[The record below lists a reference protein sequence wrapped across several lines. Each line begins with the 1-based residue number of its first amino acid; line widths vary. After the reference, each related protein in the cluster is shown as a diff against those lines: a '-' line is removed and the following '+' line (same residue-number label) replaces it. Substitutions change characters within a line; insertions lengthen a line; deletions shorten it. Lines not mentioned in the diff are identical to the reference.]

1 MNRGE
6 HTDGPGAE
14 DPGAAGPPGDLPAR
28 PAPDFTV
35 VISGDGSAAVDG
47 EPVRTEA
54 GESVDAAV
62 LDRLHRHA
70 VDRDST
76 VTAAVTDPSAGHVT
90 YVEVAPDG
98 SSRLLDQPEQ
108 QERQERQP
116 EPAPAAVAPGPTA
129 VRSTRTGTRTRQSD
143 DEYEPARLLERPLVI
158 GPVAL
163 LVAGAVIVPLV
174 MLGSGGS
181 DDGEPT
187 GQAARATAPQRTASP
202 SPRTAA
208 PTVSVSPSVGSLSP
222 SPSPTK
228 PKAKPKPTPKVPGG
242 AGGEGGAGGA
252 TVTVRPPK
260 ATTTVTAKPPAETA
274 ATAVKRLARNDPSG
288 RHICYRAYV
297 SGRGWQKPVCD
308 GTVAGTTGQNLPIKA
323 LNIAVSGTGGTAAN
337 AFVHNPRSTD
347 GAGIWQPKWTPNT
360 ANGKNIYIGSAKRS
374 APSMLGFA
382 INIGSGGR
390 ICQAAHVQ
398 DTGWSETGCA
408 DPRPDFVTGGSFSND
423 RWLEAVK
430 FTV

>member
-6 HTDGPGAE
+6 HTDGPGAA
-14 DPGAAGPPGDLPAR
+14 DPGAAGPAGDLPGR

-47 EPVRTEA
+47 EPVRTET

-98 SSRLLDQPEQ
+98 SSRLLDQPDQ
-108 QERQERQP
+108 PERQP

-174 MLGSGGS
+174 LLGSGGS

-242 AGGEGGAGGA
+242 AGGEGGA

-360 ANGKNIYIGSAKRS
+360 ADGKNIYIGSAKRN

-408 DPRPDFVTGGSFSND
+408 DPRPAFVTGGSFSND

>member
-98 SSRLLDQPEQ
+98 SSRLLEQPEQ
-108 QERQERQP
+108 PERQP

-129 VRSTRTGTRTRQSD
+129 VRRTRTRTRTRQSD

-208 PTVSVSPSVGSLSP
+208 PTVSVSPSVSSLSP

-360 ANGKNIYIGSAKRS
+360 ADGKNIYIGSAKRS

>member
-14 DPGAAGPPGDLPAR
+14 DPGAAGPPGDLPGP

-47 EPVRTEA
+47 EPVRTETD
-54 GESVDAAV
+54 ESVDAAV

-98 SSRLLDQPEQ
+98 SSRLLE
-108 QERQERQP
+108 QP
-116 EPAPAAVAPGPTA
+116 EPAPTAVAPRPTA
-129 VRSTRTGTRTRQSD
+129 VRRTRTQTRQSD
-143 DEYEPARLLERPLVI
+143 DEYEPARLLDRPLVI

-202 SPRTAA
+202 APRTAA
-208 PTVSVSPSVGSLSP
+208 PTVSVSPSVGSPSP

-228 PKAKPKPTPKVPGG
+228 PKAKPKPTPKPTPKVPGG
-242 AGGEGGAGGA
+242 ADGA

-308 GTVAGTTGQNLPIKA
+308 GTTAGTTGQNLPIKA

-347 GAGIWQPKWTPNT
+347 GLGVWKPKWTPNT
-360 ANGKNIYIGSAKRS
+360 DDGKNIYIGSAKRS
-374 APSMLGFA
+374 APNMLAFA
-382 INIGSGGR
+382 INVGSGGR
-390 ICQAAHVQ
+390 ICQATHVH
-398 DTGWSETGCA
+398 DIGWSETGCA
-408 DPRPDFVTGGSFSND
+408 DPRPDFATGGSFSND

>member
-98 SSRLLDQPEQ
+98 SSRLLEQPEQ
-108 QERQERQP
+108 PERQP

-129 VRSTRTGTRTRQSD
+129 VRRTRTRTRTRQSD

-208 PTVSVSPSVGSLSP
+208 PTVSVSPSLGSPSP

-360 ANGKNIYIGSAKRS
+360 ANGKNIYIGSAKRN

-408 DPRPDFVTGGSFSND
+408 DPRPAFVTGGSFSND

>member
-6 HTDGPGAE
+6 HTGGPEAE
-14 DPGAAGPPGDLPAR
+14 DPGAAGPPRP

-47 EPVRTEA
+47 EPVRTET

-98 SSRLLDQPEQ
+98 SSRLLDQPE
-108 QERQERQP
+108 RRP

-129 VRSTRTGTRTRQSD
+129 VLRTRTRTRQSD

-208 PTVSVSPSVGSLSP
+208 PTVSVSPSLGSPSP

-242 AGGEGGAGGA
+242 AGGEGGA
-252 TVTVRPPK
+252 TVTVQPPK

-360 ANGKNIYIGSAKRS
+360 ADGKNIYIGSAKRN
-374 APSMLGFA
+374 APNMLAFA
-382 INIGSGGR
+382 INVGSGGR
-390 ICQAAHVQ
+390 ICQATHVH
-398 DTGWSETGCA
+398 DVGWSETGCA